1 MLDRDGAITS
11 PSLPRAYPLVPS
23 RASGSVIEDPD
34 GNLFLDFNAG
44 IAVNSTG
51 HCHPRVVE
59 AVRAQAQELL
69 HYSASDFYL
78 PIYSQMCEALAETLP
93 ISGQKRVFFT
103 NSGAEA
109 VEGSIKLARYATGR
123 PYVISFFGAFHGR
136 TYGAVSLTA
145 SKSKYHTGF
154 GPLLPGV
161 FHAPYAFSER
171 DPETG
176 ARTHDEDATFDY
188 LENVLF
194 RYEVSPTEVAAIFLE
209 PVQGE
214 GGYIVPPASWV
225 QRLRALC
232 DQHGILLVADEVQS
246 GMGRTGKMWAIELAD
261 VEPDIIISAKGIAS
275 GLPLGAFA
283 AKAELMERW
292 GAGAHGSTYG
302 GSPVACA
309 AGIAT
314 LETIQARGP
323 ARQRQQDRRRAAH
336 RSRASC
342 AAKFPRFVTDVRGTG
357 LMIGVEF
364 DTGDHAA
371 AVQQRA
377 FEQRPARPRVRRE
390 HHPDVAPA
398 RGDAGPG
405 ATPRCRSSVTRW
417 PRSRSEP
424 NARLLP
430 RRRPLPVAA
439 RGSGAEIFDTDGRRY
454 LDGSGGAI
462 VVGIG
467 HGVHRGARR
476 DRQAGLVDRLRPRQ
490 CLHLR
495 RRSRRTP
502 TSWRRC
508 CRWTAPRLFPVSGG
522 SEAVETA
529 LKMARA
535 YHLARGEDR
544 HVVIGRQ
551 GAYHGNTLATL
562 DVGGRA
568 SLRAPY
574 EPWLGRALH
583 TTTPYEYRCPFPD
596 THPDGC
602 GRAACRRARP
612 ADRALGPGPGRGVH
626 RRACRRCRAG
636 RLRAAGRLLAGHP
649 GRCAASTVCC

>member
-1 MLDRDGAITS
+1 MTDNLTQTPSWLPADRPVPDLKTALPGPKAQEVLDRDGAITS
-11 PSLPRAYPLVPS
+11 PSLPRAYPLVPA
-23 RASGSVIEDPD
+23 RAFGSVIEDPD

-51 HCHPRVVE
+51 HCHPHVVE
-59 AVRAQAQELL
+59 AVRDQAQELL

-93 ISGQKRVFFT
+93 ISGQKRVFLT

-161 FHAPYAFSER
+161 FHAPYAYSER

-176 ARTHDEDATFDY
+176 TRTHDEDATFDY

-194 RYEVSPTEVAAIFLE
+194 RYEVAPSEVAAIFLE

-314 LETIQARGP
+314 LETIRNEGLL
-323 ARQRQQDRRRAAH
+323 DN
-336 RSRASC
+336 AS
-342 AAKFPRFVTDVRGTG
+342 KIGEELLTGLGELRTRFPRFVTDVRGTG
-357 LMIGVEF
+357 LMLGVEF

-371 AVQQRA
+371 AVQQKA
-377 FEQRPARPRVRRE
+377 FERGLLVLECGESTIRMSPPLVVT
-390 HHPDVAPA
+390 PDQANTA
-398 RGDAGPG
+398 LQIFGD
-405 ATPRCRSSVTRW
+405 S
-417 PRSRSEP
+417 
-424 NARLLP
+424 
-430 RRRPLPVAA
+430 VAA
-439 RGSGAEIFDTDGRRY
+439 
-454 LDGSGGAI
+454 
-462 VVGIG
+462 V
-467 HGVHRGARR
+467 AR
-476 DRQAGLVDRLRPRQ
+476 
-490 CLHLR
+490 
-495 RRSRRTP
+495 
-502 TSWRRC
+502 
-508 CRWTAPRLFPVSGG
+508 
-522 SEAVETA
+522 
-529 LKMARA
+529 
-535 YHLARGEDR
+535 
-544 HVVIGRQ
+544 
-551 GAYHGNTLATL
+551 
-562 DVGGRA
+562 
-568 SLRAPY
+568 
-574 EPWLGRALH
+574 
-583 TTTPYEYRCPFPD
+583 
-596 THPDGC
+596 
-602 GRAACRRARP
+602 
-612 ADRALGPGPGRGVH
+612 
-626 RRACRRCRAG
+626 
-636 RLRAAGRLLAGHP
+636 
-649 GRCAASTVCC
+649 